1 MKIAIVGAG
10 IAGLSAAYDLAG
22 HGHAVTVYEAG
33 EQVGGLASGFRDPHG
48 NGRSNGF
55 TITSSPPITLLLI

>member
-33 EQVGGLASGFRDPHG
+33 EQVGGLSQRFSRSGMAMAARTVLPSHLHH
-48 NGRSNGF
+48 RSRYY
-55 TITSSPPITLLLI
+55 